1 SQPVEP
7 AARLT
12 AIVPAVVP
20 AVVIGGNIHR
30 HAHAGVVA
38 VGENQIHGA
47 GQALGDLD
55 AYLRLPDQIGGV
67 HDRRVD
73 GGRTDVLTAEGELHL
88 LRDGFAGGEGQRGE
102 VDRERFTRRV
112 RRGRSGDPDD
122 GRGR

>member
-1 SQPVEP
+1 LHHSRSGQPGKEVIQDVLPHAIDQIPQPVEP
-7 AARLT
+7 ATRLT
-12 AIVPAVVP
+12 AIVPAVVS
-20 AVVIGGNIHR
+20 AVVGRNIHR

-73 GGRTDVLTAEGELHL
+73 GGRTDVLTAEGDLHL
-88 LRDGFAGGEGQRGE
+88 LRDGFAGGEG
-102 VDRERFTRRV
+102 
-112 RRGRSGDPDD
+112 
-122 GRGR
+122 